1 MEITKFSEKDM
12 NAAISMAR
20 QTWHGYYDEFRA
32 EYIRCIAECIV
43 RHNYTDEDLAFK
55 ITCNGEVKGIIF
67 GTRKGKMADLSVWV
81 GEQCK
86 TMNPQEKELLER
98 LNDYMDEA
106 DRNTIAQMGD
116 GDVKLS
122 LFISIQKG
130 CGRLIKEVYNPK
142 AFFLHAALLGQACA
156 HCPIFPTAASRR
168 SLGRVSVPMWPV
180 NLSVRLLIVA
190 LVGRY
195 PAN

>member
-1 MEITKFSEKDM
+1 M

-130 CGRLIKEVYNPK
+130 CGRELLRAMMQEFSAMGAKRM
-142 AFFLHAALLGQACA
+142 FLWADTSCDHDYYPAHGFAL
-156 HCPIFPTAASRR
+156 ASRYR
-168 SLGRVSVPMWPV
+168 DTHYSTEEADYMTYIYWKPL
-180 NLSVRLLIVA
+180 A
-190 LVGRY
+190 
-195 PAN
+195 

>member
-1 MEITKFSEKDM
+1 M

-106 DRNTIAQMGD
+106 TGT
-116 GDVKLS
+116 
-122 LFISIQKG
+122 
-130 CGRLIKEVYNPK
+130 P
-142 AFFLHAALLGQACA
+142 
-156 HCPIFPTAASRR
+156 SRKWA
-168 SLGRVSVPMWPV
+168 M
-180 NLSVRLLIVA
+180 A
-190 LVGRY
+190 T
-195 PAN
+195 

>member
-55 ITCNGEVKGIIF
+55 ITCIGEVKGIIF

-130 CGRLIKEVYNPK
+130 CGRELLRAMMQEFSAMGTKRM
-142 AFFLHAALLGQACA
+142 FLWTDTSCDHDYYPAHGFAL
-156 HCPIFPTAASRR
+156 ASRYR
-168 SLGRVSVPMWPV
+168 DTHYSTEEADYMTYIYWKPL
-180 NLSVRLLIVA
+180 A
-190 LVGRY
+190 
-195 PAN
+195 

>member
-122 LFISIQKG
+122 YSLAYRSG
-130 CGRLIKEVYNPK
+130 CGRELLR
-142 AFFLHAALLGQACA
+142 ARCRSSAQWALNGCSYGQTLRATT
-156 HCPIFPTAASRR
+156 IIILPTV
-168 SLGRVSVPMWPV
+168 LPWLPG
-180 NLSVRLLIVA
+180 IVIRIT
-190 LVGRY
+190 LPRKQIT
-195 PAN
+195 